1 MNKTPVRFTL
11 NARPV
16 EVTVEPRIHLIDC
29 LREVFDVSSA
39 RVGCEHGVCGACTLR
54 IDGKL
59 VRGCL
64 TLAVQVEGQVV
75 ETLERLNE
83 TGEINDL
90 KQAFHDR
97 NAVQCG
103 FCTAGMLITGQNY
116 LMQAQGYSR
125 SQIREHIA
133 ANYCRCTGY
142 EAIVD
147 AIEFV
152 AKQRGLQSLEE
163 NL

>member
-1 MNKTPVRFTL
+1 MNKTTVRFTL

-16 EVTVEPRIHLIDC
+16 EVAVEPRMHLIDC
-29 LREVFDVSSA
+29 LREAFDVSSA

-83 TGEINDL
+83 TGEISDL
-90 KQAFHDR
+90 QQAFHDR

-103 FCTAGMLITGQNY
+103 FCTAGMLITSQSY
-116 LMQAQGYSR
+116 LVHAQGYSR

-152 AKQRGLQSLEE
+152 AKRRGIQSLEE